1 MARFRSSGL
10 VLATAAGP
18 SSTTACHK
26 SQSTGAEGSAIADGP
41 AETPDAVPGASA
53 GLTVAGLGLEGF
65 GEDGELAAFRESSLS
80 SVTLVGLARPRPRLA
95 LRPMRPASALPPL
108 SSSGNAVIPASSRI
122 RKSLNL
128 SLRLFLIGRLCPFA
142 PSPSWPSSSLLNIIS
157 GLLFI
162 VAIDE
167 AVFLRSPLLFGE
179 GKGGDVAVSFGVEAF
194 LDSQE
199 NGLVSFL
206 VANGAG
212 GGIWEP

>member
-1 MARFRSSGL
+1 
-10 VLATAAGP
+10 
-18 SSTTACHK
+18 
-26 SQSTGAEGSAIADGP
+26 
-41 AETPDAVPGASA
+41 
-53 GLTVAGLGLEGF
+53 
-65 GEDGELAAFRESSLS
+65 
-80 SVTLVGLARPRPRLA
+80 
-95 LRPMRPASALPPL
+95 
-108 SSSGNAVIPASSRI
+108 
-122 RKSLNL
+122 
-128 SLRLFLIGRLCPFA
+128 
-142 PSPSWPSSSLLNIIS
+142 LLNIIS